1 MNNNNSAIALAAAT
15 PAQQISEVKW
25 TPGEITIL
33 KEAILDS
40 QASNAELALFSKIC
54 EATGLNPFAKQIYGI
69 RRKGKIT
76 FQCSIDGYRLI
87 ADRTGQY
94 AGNDDPLYDEGLS
107 LYQHLISGRGNP
119 LVATV
124 TVWKAVG
131 GVRCNFTA
139 SASWEQYAQTFWD
152 KQQNCHKLSETW
164 QKMPHL
170 MLSKC
175 AESLAL
181 RKAFPNELSSLRT
194 SDEMQAIEQ
203 EDTNFA
209 PTPTVN
215 LHNPS
220 LAVSQRLHPKLSP
233 PEQDATVRNA
243 VEAAIKSLNFKPQQV
258 QIALRQ
264 FEKDHLDTLTNYEL
278 NQFVQYLNFYAT
290 SSEELK
296 KVGWTPA
303 QGQEFLKENFGGK
316 KNRVELTL
324 NEIIDFVTF
333 LIDEARK
340 IDL

>member
-1 MNNNNSAIALAAAT
+1 MQSETEAQVINNNNSAIAPAAAT
-15 PAQQISEVKW
+15 SVQQISEVKW

-33 KEAILDS
+33 KEAILDA

-139 SASWEQYAQTFWD
+139 SASWEQYAQIFWD

-194 SDEMQAIEQ
+194 SDEMSAVEQ
-203 EDTNFA
+203 E

-220 LAVSQRLHPKLSP
+220 LALSQRSHPKLSP
-233 PEQDATVRNA
+233 PEQDATVRSA

-258 QIALRQ
+258 QIALMANYQ
-264 FEKDHLDTLTNYEL
+264 KEHLDTLTNYEL
-278 NQFVQYLNFYAT
+278 TQFVQYLNFYAT

-296 KVGWTPA
+296 KAGWTPA
-303 QGQEFLKENFGGK
+303 QGQEFLKENFGK
-316 KNRVELTL
+316 KNRVELSL
-324 NEIIDFVTF
+324 DELIDFVTF
-333 LIDEARK
+333 LQESN
-340 IDL
+340 

>member
-1 MNNNNSAIALAAAT
+1 MSNNSGIALATT
-15 PAQQISEVKW
+15 PAQISEVKW
-25 TPGEITIL
+25 TPGEISIL
-33 KEAILDS
+33 KEAILDD

-124 TVWKAVG
+124 TVWKVVG

-139 SASWEQYAQTFWD
+139 SARWEQYVQIFWD
-152 KQQNCHKLSETW
+152 KQQKCHKVSETW
-164 QKMPHL
+164 QKMPHF

-181 RKAFPNELSSLRT
+181 RKAFPNELSALRT
-194 SDEMQAIEQ
+194 SDEMQAVEQ
-203 EDTNFA
+203 DTNFA

-220 LAVSQRLHPKLSP
+220 LAVSQRPHPKLSP
-233 PEQDATVRNA
+233 PEQDATVRSG
-243 VEAAIKSLNFKPQQV
+243 VEAAIKNLNFTPQQI
-258 QIALRQ
+258 QIALMANYQ
-264 FEKDHLDTLTNYEL
+264 KDHLDALTNYEL
-278 NQFVQYLNFYAT
+278 TQFVQYLDFYAT
-290 SSEELK
+290 SSEQLK
-296 KVGWTPA
+296 KAGWTPA
-303 QGQEFLKENFGGK
+303 QGQEFLKKNFGDK

-324 NEIIDFVTF
+324 DEIIDFVTF
-333 LIDEARK
+333 LQESN
-340 IDL
+340 

>member
-1 MNNNNSAIALAAAT
+1 MNNNNSAIALATT

-25 TPGEITIL
+25 TPAEITIL
-33 KEAILDS
+33 KEAILDA

-107 LYQHLISGRGNP
+107 LYQHLVSGRGNP
-119 LVATV
+119 LVASV
-124 TVWKAVG
+124 SVWKVVG

-194 SDEMQAIEQ
+194 SDEMQAVEQ
-203 EDTNFA
+203 D
-209 PTPTVN
+209 TPTIY
-215 LHNPS
+215 NPS
-220 LAVSQRLHPKLSP
+220 LAASQRPHPKGQTP
-233 PEQDATVRNA
+233 QFEHQDATVRNGIDNL
-243 VEAAIKSLNFKPQQV
+243 IKNLGFKKQQV
-258 QIALRQ
+258 EIALMVNYQ
-264 FEKDHLDTLTNYEL
+264 KDHLDTLTNYEL
-278 NQFVQYLNFYAT
+278 TQFVQYLDFYHT

-296 KVGWTPA
+296 KAGWTPA

-316 KNRVELTL
+316 KNRVELTVDEL
-324 NEIIDFVTF
+324 IDFVTF
-333 LIDEARK
+333 LHESN
-340 IDL
+340 

>member
-1 MNNNNSAIALAAAT
+1 MNNNSVIALAAT
-15 PAQQISEVKW
+15 PAQPISEVKW
-25 TPGEITIL
+25 TPGEIAIL

-107 LYQHLISGRGNP
+107 LYQHLISGRGHP

-124 TVWKAVG
+124 SVWKVVG

-139 SASWEQYAQTFWD
+139 SASWNQYAQLFFD
-152 KQQNCHKLSETW
+152 KSTNSQKLSETW

-194 SDEMQAIEQ
+194 SDEMQSADQ

-215 LHNPS
+215 L
-220 LAVSQRLHPKLSP
+220 AASQTPHPKLSP
-233 PEQDATVRNA
+233 PEQDAAVRSA
-243 VEAAIKSLNFKPQQV
+243 VENAIKNLNLSPQQIE
-258 QIALRQ
+258 IALMANWN
-264 FEKDHLDTLTNYEL
+264 KDELNLLTNYEL
-278 NQFVQYLNFYAT
+278 TQFIQYLDFYAT
-290 SSEELK
+290 SSQELK
-296 KVGWTPA
+296 AANWTPA

-316 KNRVELTL
+316 KNRVQLTL
-324 NEIIDFVTF
+324 DELIDFVSF
-333 LIDEARK
+333 LQEESTN
-340 IDL
+340 

>member
-1 MNNNNSAIALAAAT
+1 MNNNNSAIALAAT
-15 PAQQISEVKW
+15 PTQQISDVKW
-25 TPGEITIL
+25 TPGEIAIL

-107 LYQHLISGRGNP
+107 LYQHLISGREHP

-124 TVWKAVG
+124 TVWKVVG

-139 SASWEQYAQTFWD
+139 SASWAQYAQFFWD
-152 KQQNCHKLSETW
+152 KEQRCNKLSETW
-164 QKMPHL
+164 QKMPYL

-194 SDEMQAIEQ
+194 EDEMQAVDQDILP
-203 EDTNFA
+203 A
-209 PTPTVN
+209 PPTPTIF
-215 LHNPS
+215 NPS
-220 LAVSQRLHPKLSP
+220 LAVSQRPHPKLQPSQ
-233 PEQDATVRNA
+233 QDATVLVA
-243 VEAAIKSLNFKPQQV
+243 VKDAINKLGLKAQQIE
-258 QIALRQ
+258 IALMANYQ
-264 FEKDHLDTLTNYEL
+264 KDHLDMLTNYEL
-278 NQFVQYLNFYAT
+278 TKFVQYLDFYLL
-290 SSEELK
+290 SSQELK
-296 KVGWTPA
+296 TIGWTPA

-324 NEIIDFVTF
+324 DELIDFVNF
-333 LIDEARK
+333 LQESK
-340 IDL
+340 

>member
-1 MNNNNSAIALAAAT
+1 MTNNSANSAIALATT
-15 PAQQISEVKW
+15 PVQQISEVKW
-25 TPGEITIL
+25 TPGEISIL
-33 KEAILDS
+33 KETILDA

-107 LYQHLISGRGNP
+107 LYQHLISGRENP

-124 TVWKAVG
+124 TVWKIVG
-131 GVRCNFTA
+131 GERCNFTA
-139 SASWEQYAQTFWD
+139 SASWNQYAQIF
-152 KQQNCHKLSETW
+152 NGKLVETW

-194 SDEMQAIEQ
+194 SDEMQAVDQ
-203 EDTNFA
+203 ETPSSASA
-209 PTPTVN
+209 PTTY
-215 LHNPS
+215 NPS
-220 LAVSQRLHPKLSP
+220 LAVSQRSHPKLSP
-233 PEQDATVRNA
+233 PEQDATVRSA
-243 VEAAIKSLNFKPQQV
+243 VESAIANLQLKPQQL
-258 QIALRQ
+258 QIALRGNWG
-264 FEKDHLDTLTNYEL
+264 KDHLDTLTNYEL
-278 NQFVQYLNFYAT
+278 TQFVEYLDFYAI
-290 SSEELK
+290 SSNELK
-296 KVGWTPA
+296 TAGWTPA

-324 NEIIDFVTF
+324 DELIDFVNF
-333 LIDEARK
+333 LQEESN
-340 IDL
+340 